1 MEKLFPAA
9 RSTDQVGLELR
20 PVEPQRALKRYTL
33 AVTAALAAFFINQQ
47 FWSALSSHPL
57 PLFLAAVGLST
68 WFGGLGPGLVA
79 VLATGAGF
87 HYLSHGQQFA
97 PMDWSDLLSPGA
109 LLLTAALIA
118 YLNRRRLRAE
128 SSAHAT
134 QAELADVTS
143 ELAAHRAE
151 MARFQEFSVRVS
163 SGLELRPL
171 VSEVLSA
178 VTRLRRANRGLV
190 LLLDPATEQLY
201 PAASLGF
208 SEEEVEQFWRHISPD
223 AKRFSAKK
231 PLVVEDTEANTV
243 SPALFAV
250 ARLVGF
256 RAIHAIPVLSRTG
269 EVLASMVS
277 FFAEPG
283 GPSERE
289 MRLLELYARH
299 ASNAIENARL
309 YGHSVE
315 TMRAERRRAS
325 LLRLLAKASLRINAA
340 LNLDALLQAITD
352 EAREVLGAHQAF
364 TSLAPGGDWSRT
376 INSVALSDRYV
387 DDSKNA
393 QDRAPAL
400 LFLAGKISHSTRSD
414 DFAGTPSWN
423 LVTSNAGH
431 RLPSWLAA
439 PLKSGDGRNFGL
451 IQVVEKI
458 EGDFTEEDQSVLTQ
472 LAQMAIVAIENVRL
486 YREAQEQIRE
496 RDRTQEALERS
507 KEALDLTHQASGIG
521 VWEWNLQSG
530 ELSWSREISTL
541 HGFPPESFDG
551 RYATW
556 LASVHPEDRD
566 QVNSA
571 VTQAISDGTGYQAEY
586 RNIHP
591 DGSVRWMEARGQ
603 VYHAAGRP
611 LRMLGV
617 AMDVTAR
624 KQAEEA
630 LRASE
635 KLAATGRLAASI
647 AHEINNP
654 LASITNILYL
664 LSKNRSLDQDG
675 RQFVGLAESEL
686 ARVTHITRQT
696 LAFYRESAHPQA
708 VNLRETLDEVIELYA
723 RNIAERQITVERRYE
738 FSDDIL
744 GFAGE
749 LRQVISN
756 LMLNAIEAVPV
767 EGTIRI
773 HLYDTRDFLQEGGA
787 GVRLVI
793 ADNGPGI
800 PHEVRSRIF
809 EPFFSTKEAKG
820 TGLGLW
826 VSQGIIHKH
835 GGRIRVRSSVRP
847 EESGTVFS
855 VFLPTD
861 HFAGEATAGGEMEA
875 VA

>member
-1 MEKLFPAA
+1 M
-9 RSTDQVGLELR
+9 DQVEPEIR
-20 PVEPQRALKRYTL
+20 PAEPQRALKRYIL
-33 AVTAALAAFFINQQ
+33 ALTTSLAAFFVGQQ
-47 FWSALSSHPL
+47 FWPALSSHPL

-68 WFGGLGPGLVA
+68 WFGGLGPGLLA
-79 VLATGAGF
+79 VLLSSAGF
-87 HYLSHGQQFA
+87 QYLSQGQRFVSLSW
-97 PMDWSDLLSPGA
+97 DDLLSPGG
-109 LLLTAALIA
+109 LLLTASLIA
-118 YLNRRRLRAE
+118 FLNRRRLRAE
-128 SSAHAT
+128 GHARDAK
-134 QAELADVTS
+134 QELIYVS
-143 ELAAHRAE
+143 NELAAHRAE

-178 VTRLRRANRGLV
+178 VVRLRRANRGLV
-190 LLLDPATEQLY
+190 LLRDTVNEELY

-223 AKRFSAKK
+223 AKHFTARR
-231 PLVVEDTEANTV
+231 PLIVEDTEAKDI
-243 SPALFAV
+243 SPALFAT
-250 ARLVGF
+250 ARLIGF

-269 EVLASMVS
+269 EVLASLVS
-277 FFAEPG
+277 FFVEPG

-289 MRLLELYARH
+289 MRLLDLYARH

-325 LLRLLAKASLRINAA
+325 LLRSLAKASLRINAA

-376 INSVALSDRYV
+376 INSVSLSSKYV
-387 DDSKNA
+387 GDPKSA
-393 QDRAPAL
+393 QDPAPAL
-400 LFLAGKISHSTRSD
+400 LFLSGKITQGARSD
-414 DFAGTPSWN
+414 DLASTPNWN
-423 LVTSNAGH
+423 VVTSNAGH

-530 ELSWSREISTL
+530 ELTWSKEISTL
-541 HGFPPESFDG
+541 HGFPPETFDG

-566 QVNSA
+566 QVNAA
-571 VTQAISDGTGYQAEY
+571 VTQAISDSTGYQAEY

-591 DGSVRWMEARGQ
+591 DGSIRWMEARGQ

-654 LASITNILYL
+654 LASVTNILYL
-664 LSKNRSLDQDG
+664 LNKNRSLDHDG
-675 RQFVGLAESEL
+675 RQFVALAESEL

-696 LAFYRESAHPQA
+696 LAFYRESTHPQV
-708 VNLRETLDEVIELYA
+708 VNLRETLDEVVDLYE
-723 RNIAERQITVERRYE
+723 RNISERQISIDRRYE
-738 FSDDIL
+738 FTGDTL
-744 GFAGE
+744 GYAGE
-749 LRQVISN
+749 LRQVVSN
-756 LMLNAIEAVPV
+756 LVLNAIEAVPQ

-773 HLYDTRDFLQEGGA
+773 HLYRTRDFLLDGRQ

-800 PHEVRSRIF
+800 PHELRSRIF
-809 EPFFSTKEAKG
+809 EPFFSTKEEKG

-847 EESGTVFS
+847 EQSGTVFS

-861 HFAGEATAGGEMEA
+861 HFAGEAAAGGEMEA